1 MATLPGFGIT
11 VPDPVPQYDYRNDP
25 MVMNADYSTVPNL
38 SGLDLTSLGM
48 GGAYVPP
55 TTSTTAAAA
64 PAAPAK
70 SAEDL
75 YWEQQAAYAA
85 QDRLNKQNAL
95 IEITRN
101 YFQQNNMAEFVAG
114 MEKYVRMG
122 YSGDEIMVLLS
133 NDKDYQAAWQKR
145 FSGNAL
151 RKQNGLAELLP
162 ASYIELEQGYKQL
175 YLKYG
180 VPSTLFD
187 SPDDFAALIGN
198 DVSAVEVND
207 RLGMAARYLN
217 YAGNAEV
224 KEQLRSIYNMTDG
237 EMMAYVL
244 DPKRTQ
250 SYLESETRRNFNR
263 ANVGGAAATQGIQLA
278 SEFRDEIADLYSSQ
292 NTDNSF
298 GDASQR
304 FGVVAQESP
313 LYQRLGAL
321 SGVEADANEL
331 VREQFDMTGGS
342 AVTTKK
348 RGLASQERARFS
360 GSSGLGSTSLS
371 AGQRAQ

>member
-1 MATLPGFGIT
+1 MAWQ
-11 VPDPVPQYDYRNDP
+11 DE
-25 MVMNADYSTVPNL
+25 DYSSLAGLNWDF
-38 SGLDLTSLGM
+38 SGFKDGQLQITGPDVIYGTG
-48 GGAYVPP
+48 GGAPP
-55 TTSTTAAAA
+55 PPSA
-64 PAAPAK
+64 PPPGP

-75 YWEQQAAYAA
+75 YWKQMADYAA
-85 QDRLNKQNAL
+85 QDRTNKQNAL

-101 YFQQNNMAEFVAG
+101 YFAQNNMAEFIAG

-122 YSGDEIMVLLS
+122 YSGDEVMIMLS
-133 NDKDYQAAWQKR
+133 NDAQYQAAWQKR

-162 ASYIELEQGYKQL
+162 ASYLQLEQGYKQL

-187 SPDDFAALIGN
+187 SPDDFANLIGN
-198 DVSAVEVND
+198 DVSVVEVND
-207 RLGMAARYLN
+207 RLGMAARYIN

-224 KEQLRSIYNMTDG
+224 KKQLQDIYNMTDG
-237 EMMAYVL
+237 ELMAYVL

-263 ANVGGAAATQGIQLA
+263 ANVGGAAATQGVQLA

-292 NTDNSF
+292 NTDASF
-298 GDASQR
+298 GDANQR

-321 SGVEADANEL
+321 SGVEANANEL
-331 VREQFDMTGGS
+331 VREQFDMAGGA
-342 AVTTKK
+342 AVGTKK
-348 RGLASQERARFS
+348 KGLASQERARFS
-360 GSSGLGSTSLS
+360 GQSGLGSTALS